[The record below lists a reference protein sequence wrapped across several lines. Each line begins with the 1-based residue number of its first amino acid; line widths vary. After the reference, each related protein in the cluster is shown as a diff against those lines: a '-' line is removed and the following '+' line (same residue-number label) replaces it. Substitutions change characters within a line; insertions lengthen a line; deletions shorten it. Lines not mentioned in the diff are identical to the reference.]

1 LTEIND
7 PRPKREMIGHEL
19 AGRPSLRVADRQRHL
34 DAIRRR
40 PAVKAIRGV
49 LAEAPLAWLLF
60 AVPVAA
66 WMHHARPDSPLLV
79 FVLACVAIVPLAG
92 LLGVSTEKLATR
104 VGEGVGGFLN
114 ATLGNAAELI
124 IALVALRAG
133 MLDVVKASLTG
144 SIIGNLLLVLGVAF
158 LAGGLKY
165 PIQTFATIG
174 ARTQVGMLALAAL
187 AIVVPSVF
195 AVVGDGKM
203 SGQSATFSVVVSVIL
218 LAVYLLSLVFML
230 GTHAKLFRGEE
241 EGPGEGAHG
250 EPWPLGM
257 TIGVMAVVTL
267 LIVWM
272 SEILVG
278 TVEHA
283 SQALGLSNLF
293 VGVVVVAVV
302 GNAAEHSTAVLVAMR
317 NRMELSI
324 GIAIGS
330 STQIALFVTPL
341 LVLLSLFIAP
351 APLSL
356 AFTGVEVFL
365 VLMATFV
372 ASILIVDGKSTWFTG
387 VQLIAVYLVMAITV
401 LAIPA

>member
-1 LTEIND
+1 M
-7 PRPKREMIGHEL
+7 RL
-19 AGRPSLRVADRQRHL
+19 A
-34 DAIRRR
+34 RR
-40 PAVKAIRGV
+40 V

-60 AVPVAA
+60 AVPLAA
-66 WMHHARPDSPLLV
+66 WMHHARPESPLLV

-92 LLGVSTEKLATR
+92 LLGVSTEKLAAR
-104 VGEGVGGFLN
+104 VGEGIGGFLN

-133 MLDVVKASLTG
+133 MLDVVKASLVG
-144 SIIGNLLLVLGVAF
+144 SIIGNLMLVLGAAF
-158 LAGGLKY
+158 LAGGLKH
-165 PIQTFATIG
+165 PVQTFATIG
-174 ARTQVGMLALAAL
+174 ARTQVGMLALAAMAIL
-187 AIVVPSVF
+187 VPSAFAVAGGGKFAAQSVTFSIVV
-195 AVVGDGKM
+195 
-203 SGQSATFSVVVSVIL
+203 SAIL
-218 LAVYLLSLVFML
+218 LAVYALGLVFTL
-230 GTHAKLFRGEE
+230 GTHAKLFQGEE
-241 EGPGEGAHG
+241 EASAEMHG
-250 EPWPLGM
+250 ETWPLAM

-283 SQALGLSNLF
+283 SKALGLSNLF

-317 NRMELSI
+317 NRMELAV

-330 STQIALFVTPL
+330 STQIALFVAPL
-341 LVLLSLFIAP
+341 LVLLSLVIAP
-351 APLSL
+351 TPLSL

-387 VQLIAVYLVMAITV
+387 VQLIAVYVVMAITV
-401 LAIPA
+401 FAIPA

>member
-1 LTEIND
+1 M
-7 PRPKREMIGHEL
+7 RL
-19 AGRPSLRVADRQRHL
+19 A
-34 DAIRRR
+34 RR
-40 PAVKAIRGV
+40 V

-60 AVPVAA
+60 AVPLAA
-66 WMHHARPDSPLLV
+66 WTHHARPESPLLV

-92 LLGVSTEKLATR
+92 LLGVSTEKLAAR
-104 VGEGVGGFLN
+104 VGEGIGGFLN

-133 MLDVVKASLTG
+133 MLDVVKASLVG
-144 SIIGNLLLVLGVAF
+144 SIIGNLMLVLGAAF
-158 LAGGLKY
+158 LAGGLKH
-165 PIQTFATIG
+165 PVQTFATIG
-174 ARTQVGMLALAAL
+174 ARTQVGMLALAAM
-187 AIVVPSVF
+187 AILVPSAF
-195 AVVGDGKM
+195 AVAGGGKFAA
-203 SGQSATFSVVVSVIL
+203 QSVTFSIVVSVIL
-218 LAVYLLSLVFML
+218 LAVYALGLVFTL
-230 GTHAKLFRGEE
+230 GTHAKLFQGEE
-241 EGPGEGAHG
+241 EASAEMHG
-250 EPWPLGM
+250 ETWPLAM

-283 SQALGLSNLF
+283 SKALGLSNLF

-317 NRMELSI
+317 NRMELAV

-330 STQIALFVTPL
+330 STQIALFVAPL
-341 LVLLSLFIAP
+341 LVLLSLVIAP
-351 APLSL
+351 TPLSL

-387 VQLIAVYLVMAITV
+387 VQLIAVYVVMAITV
-401 LAIPA
+401 FAIPA